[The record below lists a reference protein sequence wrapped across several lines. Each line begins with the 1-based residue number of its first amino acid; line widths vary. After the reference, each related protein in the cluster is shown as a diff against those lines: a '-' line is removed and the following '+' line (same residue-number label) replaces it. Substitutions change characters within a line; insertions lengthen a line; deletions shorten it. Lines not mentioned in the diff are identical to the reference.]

1 MHKYSTEDKV
11 EMAVERLMRTTKTVQ
26 QISRESGCTFER
38 VTKLAHELMSL
49 ERGILEHRMV
59 YSPVELRTDV
69 QPDTKLNMKAW
80 RTEANAQDKHVWYDS
95 MVATHDGKKAN
106 RRSGGTTADMLAKY
120 KQRSV

>member
-49 ERGILEHRMV
+49 EHGILNHRKV

-69 QPDTKLNMKAW
+69 QPDTKLNVEAW
-80 RTEANAQDKHVWYDS
+80 RKVANAQDKHVWYDT
-95 MVATHDGKKAN
+95 MIATHDGKKAKS
-106 RRSGGTTADMLAKY
+106 RSGSTTVDMLAKY
-120 KQRSV
+120 RQRSV